1 MVIACSQT
9 SPSLF
14 LSLSIFTVCF
24 CPPFSTSSHM
34 LKVVTNG
41 HTSNIFCVHLSASFS
56 LFVFFFWQQGSG
68 QSQNESSNQS
78 LCSLGSLSDK
88 ELEVSLSC
96 ILTGFICVDP
106 SIYPTSH
113 TRCVYAA
120 FFLQTPEKKANEQR
134 VRKRKAD
141 HFDSSQG
148 TIIPIYNPFIISYTF
163 PFIEP
168 SSFLFVGK
176 AGARGLKISDYFEV
190 SAPVVL
196 DSPV

>member
-120 FFLQTPEKKANEQR
+120 FFFTDSREKGERAESQKTQSGPLWQQPRYHNPHLQPFH
-134 VRKRKAD
+134 
-141 HFDSSQG
+141 HFLH
-148 TIIPIYNPFIISYTF
+148 IPFYWT
-163 PFIEP
+163 
-168 SSFLFVGK
+168 FLFSFCRQSRSE
-176 AGARGLKISDYFEV
+176 GA
-190 SAPVVL
+190 
-196 DSPV
+196 

>member
-1 MVIACSQT
+1 
-9 SPSLF
+9 
-14 LSLSIFTVCF
+14 
-24 CPPFSTSSHM
+24 M

-41 HTSNIFCVHLSASFS
+41 HTSNIFRVCFKSFLFS
-56 LFVFFFWQQGSG
+56 LFFFFFFWQQGSG

-106 SIYPTSH
+106 SIYATSH

-120 FFLQTPEKKANEQR
+120 FFTDSREKGERAESQKTQSGPLWQQPRYHNPHLQPFH
-134 VRKRKAD
+134 
-141 HFDSSQG
+141 HFLHV
-148 TIIPIYNPFIISYTF
+148 PFYWTLLFS
-163 PFIEP
+163 
-168 SSFLFVGK
+168 FVGK

-190 SAPVVL
+190 SAPVAMDL
-196 DSPV
+196 PV